1 MQIMTTVET
10 GQSRFDTVKLMA
22 AVLVLAGGVAGFYYY
37 AEQFFLPY
45 RVLALLAVTAV
56 SLVIAYNTNVGKA
69 LWTYIQDARA
79 ELRKVVWPTRAET
92 MQTTLVV
99 AVVVVLVGLF
109 LWVLDIGFGWAIR
122 ELLAL

>member
-1 MQIMTTVET
+1 MNTVEA
-10 GQSRFDTVKLMA
+10 GQSKFDTVKLIA
-22 AVLVLAGGVAGFYYY
+22 AILVLAGGVTGFYYY

-56 SLVIAYNTNVGKA
+56 AIVIAYNTSAGKS
-69 LWTYIQDARA
+69 LWTYAQDSRA
-79 ELRKVVWPTRAET
+79 ELRKVVWPTRTET

-99 AVVVVLVGLF
+99 AIVVILVGVF
-109 LWVLDIGFGWAIR
+109 LWLLDIGFGWAIR